1 MGRMRGSQK
10 LGKKAG
16 DQLEGAEKSAGL
28 ALAGGRAESACC
40 WMDPGKE
47 ADEGETEAEC
57 HVSGLNSRA
66 GCFVNRTSNPLRVV
80 LLVVD
85 SNCFYF
91 GY

>member
-1 MGRMRGSQK
+1 MLR
-10 LGKKAG
+10 
-16 DQLEGAEKSAGL
+16 DQLAWPWLEAGL
-28 ALAGGRAESACC
+28 RAPAAV
-40 WMDPGKE
+40 WIW